1 MEDVGAYNMV
11 RVRLERVTGQAWD
24 TWEKSIAGEG
34 RANILLRVPGRAG
47 RPLWLQDL
55 RRMHI
60 FYFHI
65 ITQVTAL
72 RQECN

>member
-11 RVRLERVTGQAWD
+11 QVRLERVTGQAWD
-24 TWEKSIAGEG
+24 TWEKSIPGEG
-34 RANILLRVPGRAG
+34 RANALLYVPGRAG

-55 RRMHI
+55 RRMYI
-60 FYFHI
+60 SYFHI